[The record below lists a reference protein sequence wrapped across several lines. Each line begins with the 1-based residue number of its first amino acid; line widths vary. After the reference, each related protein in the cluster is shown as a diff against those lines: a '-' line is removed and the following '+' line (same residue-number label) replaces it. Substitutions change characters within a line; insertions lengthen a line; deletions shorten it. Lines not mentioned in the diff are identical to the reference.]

1 MLNKVELNNIIINYF
16 ITRFISAEF
25 GAQFLNNIPEDM
37 KAYALSNLGVITKTL
52 QGVWRGEK

>member
-1 MLNKVELNNIIINYF
+1 MLNRVELNNIIINYF
-16 ITRFISAEF
+16 INRFISAEF

-52 QGVWRGEK
+52 